1 MNDDGDKCLKNYTM
15 EVVRSGNGD
24 NVRRGQGLVRA
35 TMKQITHTVTLRE
48 TKKDGQKHSCADV

>member
-24 NVRRGQGLVRA
+24 NARRGQGLVRA
-35 TMKQITHTVTLRE
+35 MMK
-48 TKKDGQKHSCADV
+48 